1 MILNFKLVY
10 FIEMIWNFSPIRT
23 RCVLPGKGVVIPPPV
38 WSDWWMTVEPVTVMN
53 RWGWLTWGTYGV
65 FRVFTK
71 SSKHKVIAF
80 MVASVSRKLTS
91 ITCSPGFKAI
101 YEFTGFPGGL
111 DSRVCMQCGR
121 SLGWEDPLEKE
132 IATHSCIFAGKS
144 HAWRSLAVYS
154 PWVARSQTRLN
165 SFTAAVNFIQGMV
178 ETCLASWF

>member
-1 MILNFKLVY
+1 MILNFKPVY

-132 IATHSCIFAGKS
+132 MATHSQYSCLGNAMDKGDWRRTTVLGVMKS
-144 HAWRSLAVYS
+144 RTWLSNWTTIYS
-154 PWVARSQTRLN
+154 RLHK
-165 SFTAAVNFIQGMV
+165 
-178 ETCLASWF
+178 